1 MMFFKVLC
9 QLKQRTQFAIITDT
23 INKCRVI
30 LFKCRVILFASFL
43 SAFFFMILERTGPA
57 KANAQ
62 AARCTGGDVIEV
74 RVNRC

>member
-23 INKCRVI
+23 IN
-30 LFKCRVILFASFL
+30 KCRVILFASFL